1 MLYELFSIDIVYSII
16 KNIVEYYSANI
27 LSIIVYIS
35 ASILSIID
43 LYSAS
48 IILYYKQNKPQA
60 STKRV
65 LKLLKVLTI

>member
-16 KNIVEYYSANI
+16 KNIVEYYSADI
-27 LSIIVYIS
+27 LSTIVYNS

-48 IILYYKQNKPQA
+48 IILYYKQNKPQT
-60 STKRV
+60 STKASP
-65 LKLLKVLTI
+65 KIA

>member
-27 LSIIVYIS
+27 LSIIDIS
-35 ASILSIID
+35 ATILSIID
-43 LYSAS
+43 LYSVN

-60 STKRV
+60 STNASPKNA
-65 LKLLKVLTI
+65 

>member
-27 LSIIVYIS
+27 LSIIVYIN
-35 ASILSIID
+35 ATILSIID
-43 LYSAS
+43 LYSAN

-60 STKRV
+60 STTRV
-65 LKLLKVLTI
+65 LKMPKVSSI